1 MRLLAI
7 DTALEACS
15 VAVLDGEGTAA
26 RLTSASEV
34 LGRGHAERLM
44 GMIGEVMAEAG
55 TVFSALD
62 RIVVTTGPG
71 SFTGLRVG
79 LSAARGIALVVR
91 APAVGVS
98 TLAALAEEA
107 RLLPAFSGAAR
118 LHVVL
123 SAKGEE
129 VYAQSFAGDGSPL
142 SPAAVETLAGL
153 AGRLE
158 PGDQLFGSGAADV
171 AAVASAGT
179 APVVLGAAGFPD
191 ISAVARCGARAE
203 VGSSPPEP
211 LYLRPPDARPAVRDA
226 RLLA

>member
-15 VAVLDGEGTAA
+15 VAVLDGEGEDM
-26 RLTSASEV
+26 RLTAASEV

-55 TVFSALD
+55 TAFTALD

-79 LSAARGIALVVR
+79 LAAARGIALVVG
-91 APAVGVS
+91 APAVGVT
-98 TLAALAEEA
+98 TLAALAEQA
-107 RLLPAFSGAAR
+107 RSQDAATGEHP

-123 SAKGEE
+123 AAKGDE
-129 VYAQSFAGDGSPL
+129 VYAQSFSPQGAPM
-142 SPAAVETLAGL
+142 SEPGVETAAGL
-153 AGRLE
+153 AARLA
-158 PGDQLFGSGAADV
+158 PGDRLFGSGAAAVLACADPSSPPV
-171 AAVASAGT
+171 VTGEPAYPDIAAVARI
-179 APVVLGAAGFPD
+179 GAIAASD
-191 ISAVARCGARAE
+191 KAR
-203 VGSSPPEP
+203 PEP
-211 LYLRPPDARPAVRDA
+211 VYLRPPDARPAVRDE